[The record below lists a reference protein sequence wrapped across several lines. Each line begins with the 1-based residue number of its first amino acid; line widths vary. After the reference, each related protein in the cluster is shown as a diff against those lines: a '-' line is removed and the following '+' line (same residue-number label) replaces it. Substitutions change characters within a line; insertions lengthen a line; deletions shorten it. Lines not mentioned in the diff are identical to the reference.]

1 MAGLMGSIGRGLSAA
16 GYAGADMY
24 AKGALEDQRAAIQ
37 AERDARVA
45 EMQEAAGIRAEN
57 RGLVNRAK
65 ERGAVVDEAVAN
77 APRLRDV
84 KAADA
89 TAEKATELNFYK
101 DNQADILKR
110 TRDTARAGHIDD
122 GAGLRA
128 VQIEAANMSLNEKK
142 EVNKLMSEAET
153 TQDPARKAAIMQ
165 SLTLRGVIKPGEH
178 DTEKVTT
185 EKMNDDG
192 TTTKTERTQKR
203 KAGLI
208 NSGASAPSE
217 ADIYAQ
223 AQAAIA
229 GGAPADAVNKRLQ
242 ELGHKPLEAKAET
255 PKADKAAAAPARKV
269 TYEEF
274 QELASQSGYTRQ
286 QSGRGFSYAKPGR
299 GQARDEM
306 SSAALAQKLGVAL

>member
-16 GYAGADMY
+16 GYAGGDMY

-37 AERDARVA
+37 AERDARLA

-57 RGLVNRAK
+57 RGMVNRAK
-65 ERGAVVDEAVAN
+65 ERGAVVDETVAN
-77 APRLRDV
+77 ATRLRDV

-89 TAEKATELNFYK
+89 TAEKTTELNFYR

-128 VQIEAANMSLNEKK
+128 VQIESANLSLNEKK
-142 EVNKLMSEAET
+142 EANKLMDEAET

-165 SLTLRGVIKPGEH
+165 SLTRRGVIKPGEH
-178 DTEKVTT
+178 DIEKVTT

-203 KAGLI
+203 QGGLI
-208 NSGASAPSE
+208 NSGESGGAAKVDVRVAGKVIGQASTPE
-217 ADIYAQ
+217 EAQ
-223 AQAAIA
+223 AM
-229 GGAPADAVNKRLQ
+229 VREYTSSSNK
-242 ELGHKPLEAKAET
+242 PDDV
-255 PKADKAAAAPARKV
+255 PSKV
-269 TYEEF
+269 
-274 QELASQSGYTRQ
+274 
-286 QSGRGFSYAKPGR
+286 PGR
-299 GQARDEM
+299 PFFDTSTAELRRASSKPKGVSTEEANAARAELDARNGEGRIR
-306 SSAALAQKLGVAL
+306 SF